1 MKPFEYGNEEIG
13 TRELSF
19 AVSSTIIG
27 TGALSMPRVMATHA
41 LFADGWVLLLI
52 GGLVSACFAWF
63 IMKVATLFPKQ
74 NFVQYASVYVTKPI
88 AYMLSMILILTF
100 TGITAYEA
108 RTISIISQTYLFSD
122 TPVQLLS
129 FFYLLVVVYGVC
141 GSRVG
146 LLRLSVLF
154 LPIVFIAIILLSL
167 LNVNLM
173 EFENV
178 SPFFQTKLSK
188 YIGGIRETAFTFI
201 GFEVGFFYAAILRTT
216 KKAPLAAV
224 KGVMVTVLSYI
235 LIYVTCISVFTYLT
249 TSTLTYP
256 TIELGKEIEVG
267 GGFLERFDAIF
278 FITWIITVFNT
289 TALYYGVAIFLFC
302 SMFPAIKKHTFIFI
316 SAPIIYAVN
325 MIPGNLEVISKYG
338 TYLAWGDMAVMFVV
352 TFLIFILYK
361 IKGRGTKNE
370 TSS

>member
-1 MKPFEYGNEEIG
+1 MKPFEYGDEEIG
-13 TRELSF
+13 TRELGF

-27 TGALSMPRVMATHA
+27 TGALSMPRVMATHS
-41 LFADGWVLLLI
+41 LFADGWILLLI
-52 GGLVSACFAWF
+52 GGVTSACFVWF
-63 IMKVATLFPKQ
+63 IMKVAILFPKQ
-74 NFVQYASVYVTKPI
+74 NFVQYTSVYLTRPI
-88 AYMLSMILILTF
+88 TYIVCFILILTF

-108 RTISIISQTYLFSD
+108 RTISIISQTYLFSE

-141 GSRVG
+141 GSRTG
-146 LLRLSVLF
+146 LLRLSVIF
-154 LPIVFIAIILLSL
+154 LPIVLTAIILLSL

-178 SPFFQTKLSK
+178 SPFFKTKINK
-188 YIGGIRETAFTFI
+188 YVGGVRETAFTFI
-201 GFEVGFFYAAILRTT
+201 GFEVGFFYAAILKST

-256 TIELGKEIEVG
+256 TIELGKEIEIG

-289 TALYYGVAIFLFC
+289 TALYYDVAIFLFC
-302 SMFPAIKKHTFIFI
+302 AMFPAIKKHTFIFI
-316 SAPIIYAVN
+316 SAPIIYIVN
-325 MIPGNLEVISKYG
+325 MIPGNLNVISKYG
-338 TYLAWGDMAVMFVV
+338 TYLAWVDMAVMFVV
-352 TFLIFILYK
+352 TLLIFIVYK
-361 IKGRGTKNE
+361 IKEGGNKNE